1 MEKKRK
7 KIIYGLSDEAMGVYA
22 ISIVGLPAI
31 EADFIALSNKQQV
44 LLKLDAERKM
54 LFGPVLIPNKEILR
68 IDQSTGE
75 EYLIEFPSETIVLAC
90 QEFMKN
96 GHQSDHTI
104 EHQMKIEG
112 LTVVES
118 WIKEGESDK
127 SVHLGMDYP
136 IGTWF
141 VGVKVDNDNAWKKV
155 KDGEVKGFSIEGE
168 FAQLSKDAQVLAAV
182 DNTIKRME
190 NRWNKISNNVHLK
203 KNKRNV
209 LPTAQWLLSEF
220 NIDVKVEDTSKDL
233 SVTFS
238 PAEFKEII
246 EKANATQLI
255 DLGFRVWESTNAL
268 NKDEGAKL
276 PNDMIVMNFPQKYY
290 QIIPN
295 GLDVVDLFG
304 RIEKFKLGESDDD
317 ERFGVLPYGIL
328 RKESEWR

>member
-7 KIIYGLSDEAMGVYA
+7 KIIYGLSDETMGVYA

-68 IDQSTGE
+68 VDQSTGE

-90 QEFMKN
+90 QEFMKK

-127 SVHLGMDYP
+127 SVHLGMEYP
-136 IGTWF
+136 VGTWF
-141 VGVKVDNDNAWKKV
+141 VGVKVDNDNAWQKV

-168 FAQLSKDAQVLAAV
+168 FAQLSKDAQVLEAV
-182 DNTIKRME
+182 
-190 NRWNKISNNVHLK
+190 K
-203 KNKRNV
+203 K
-209 LPTAQWLLSEF
+209 LLYSH
-220 NIDVKVEDTSKDL
+220 V
-233 SVTFS
+233 
-238 PAEFKEII
+238 
-246 EKANATQLI
+246 
-255 DLGFRVWESTNAL
+255 
-268 NKDEGAKL
+268 
-276 PNDMIVMNFPQKYY
+276 
-290 QIIPN
+290 
-295 GLDVVDLFG
+295 
-304 RIEKFKLGESDDD
+304 
-317 ERFGVLPYGIL
+317 
-328 RKESEWR
+328 